1 MPVETDLKDAYQLLY
16 DKHEPLQALQR
27 YDGIL
32 KQNPENLVAT
42 IYKAAALEKLYFGSS
57 DWHNGQ
63 TLDNSRDLLGK
74 ALNLAQNRGDRSK
87 IALVYFRH
95 FIHHFNSKN
104 YAEAQTF
111 MAKCKEYGYQDDTL
125 SMWEYQ
131 LQRKLDRL
139 VEKGVKVKPA
149 KTATPSAEEP
159 KEFKPATEK
168 ENISTPFTI
177 PSTPKFRTDWYQT
190 SNTVVLSIFTPNL
203 PKNKECVT
211 LKVSKKN
218 KRDLEMLYPIPDASS
233 EFQYNLSLSHE
244 VDPENVQL
252 NVFTKKM
259 EVILTKL
266 TKNNW
271 KTLEYTNE
279 SESASSLQQS
289 EVRNKSTSPSGS
301 LGYPTSSKKNI
312 DWSKVDVSDDEDEN
326 AGSADAF
333 FQKLYAD
340 ADPDTKRA
348 MMKSYMESN
357 ATALNTNWE
366 DVSKAPVET
375 SPPEGM
381 ELKHW

>member
-16 DKHEPLQALQR
+16 DKHEPLEALHR

-32 KQNPENLVAT
+32 KQNPENLVAI
-42 IYKAAALEKLYFGSS
+42 IYKAAALEKLYFGTS

-63 TLDNSRDLLGK
+63 TLENSRDLLEK
-74 ALNLAQNRGDRSK
+74 ALNLAHKRGDRSK

-95 FIHHFNSKN
+95 FIHQFNSKN
-104 YAEAQTF
+104 YVEAQIF

-125 SMWEYQ
+125 FMWEYQ
-131 LQRKLDRL
+131 LQRKLDKL
-139 VEKGVKVKPA
+139 IEKGVKVES
-149 KTATPSAEEP
+149 ATTTPPAEEP
-159 KEFKPATEK
+159 KESKFTTGN
-168 ENISTPFTI
+168 ENSSKSLSTISA
-177 PSTPKFRTDWYQT
+177 PKFRTDWYQT
-190 SNTVVLSIFTPNL
+190 SSTVVLSIFTPNL
-203 PKNKECVT
+203 PENEKCVS
-211 LKVSKKN
+211 LQLSKKN
-218 KRDLEMLYPIPDASS
+218 KRNLGISYPIPDESS
-233 EFQYNLSLSHE
+233 EFQYNLTLSHE

-252 NVFTKKM
+252 KVFTKKM
-259 EVILTKL
+259 EITMLKL
-266 TKNNW
+266 VKINW
-271 KTLEYTNE
+271 KTLECTGE
-279 SESASSLQQS
+279 SESRPSVQQPEIENKNSSRS
-289 EVRNKSTSPSGS
+289 NT
-301 LGYPTSSKKNI
+301 LGYPTSSKKSI
-312 DWSKVDVSDDEDEN
+312 DWSKVDLSDDEDEN

-357 ATALNTNWE
+357 GTALNTNWE

>member
-16 DKHEPLQALQR
+16 DKHEPLKALQR

-32 KQNPENLVAT
+32 KQYPENLVAT

-63 TLDNSRDLLGK
+63 TLENSRDLLGN
-74 ALNLAQNRGDRSK
+74 ALILAQKRGDRSK

-95 FIHHFNSKN
+95 FIHNFNSKK
-104 YAEAQTF
+104 YAEAQTY

-125 SMWEYQ
+125 PMWEYQ
-131 LQRKLDRL
+131 LQRKLDKL
-139 VEKGVKVKPA
+139 AQKGVKVEPA
-149 KTATPSAEEP
+149 KTITTPVEEP
-159 KEFKPATEK
+159 KDSKQTTEK
-168 ENISTPFTI
+168 ENTSTSFATA
-177 PSTPKFRTDWYQT
+177 STPKFRTDWYQT
-190 SNTVVLSIFTPNL
+190 SNTVVLSIFTANL

-211 LKVSKKN
+211 LQVSKKN
-218 KRDLEMLYPIPDASS
+218 KRDLEMTYPIPDASS

-244 VDPENVQL
+244 VDPENIQL
-252 NVFTKKM
+252 NIFTKKM
-259 EVILTKL
+259 EITLAKL
-266 TKNNW
+266 TKVNW
-271 KTLEYTNE
+271 RTLEYTNE
-279 SESASSLQQS
+279 SENVSTFQQPKIGS
-289 EVRNKSTSPSGS
+289 KGTSPSGS
-301 LGYPTSSKKNI
+301 LGYPTSSKKSI
-312 DWSKVDVSDDEDEN
+312 DWSKVDLSDDEDEN
-326 AGSADAF
+326 SGTPDAF

-357 ATALNTNWE
+357 GTALNTNWE
-366 DVSKAPVET
+366 DVSQAPVET